1 MHTALQDASRAEAA
15 AALAQLVELMQARRG
30 LGLDLPSLLTLRH
43 LSRMWSFRCGAP
55 AGTQQSME
63 LESRADELHAE
74 TRKGSSDEIA
84 FLEWCIERVLG
95 EMQATLARPAAR
107 SVDLCKSRPGWESS
121 YRTAA
126 DRAAD

>member
-1 MHTALQDASRAEAA
+1 MQPTVQDPARAEAA
-15 AALAQLVELMQARRG
+15 AAYAQLVELMRARRG

-84 FLEWCIERVLG
+84 FLEWRIDRVLG
-95 EMQATLARPAAR
+95 EMHASLAR
-107 SVDLCKSRPGWESS
+107 
-121 YRTAA
+121 
-126 DRAAD
+126 RAA